1 MAFNWKTFWT
11 RALTA
16 LIFVAVMMAGLLY
29 NEWSFLLLI
38 TLIHFGCWRE
48 YLKLIEKIF
57 GGSFHVYVK
66 LGFCL
71 TGYHLLLLCCGS
83 LQLSG
88 YTLSSSF
95 SLPFLLAGLVL
106 LATGMFQQRL
116 HLKAFGAAALGLVY
130 ISLSWA
136 LLLLLRYTTDIN
148 IMKDAAQASR
158 SGFFIPVL
166 LIVAIWINDTCAY
179 LVGSMIG
186 RTPFSKISPK
196 KTVEG
201 TVGGML
207 LCVAAITLVLQFWF
221 QWQALLAVS
230 LIAAVAG
237 TAGDLLESK
246 LKRMAGVKD
255 SGRIMPGHGG
265 FMDRFDSLLVTI
277 PFVWLFFAILSW
289 FLGDIQIHH
298 GAPVALLTIP
308 GPGY

>member
-11 RALTA
+11 RAFTA

-38 TLIHFGCWRE
+38 TIIHFGCWWE

-57 GGSFHVYVK
+57 DVSFHVYLK

-71 TGYHLLLLCCGS
+71 TGYHLLLLCCGT
-83 LQLSG
+83 LQWSG
-88 YTLSSSF
+88 YDLASSF
-95 SLPFLLAGLVL
+95 SLPFLIAGVVL
-106 LATGMFQQRL
+106 LMTGIFRRTI
-116 HLKAFGAAALGLVY
+116 HLKALGAAALGLIY

-136 LLLLLRYTTDIN
+136 LLLLLRYTADIH
-148 IMKDAAQASR
+148 IMKDGAEQAA

-186 RTPFSKISPK
+186 KTPFSRISPK
-196 KTVEG
+196 KTMEG
-201 TVGGML
+201 TIGGML
-207 LCVAAITLVLQFWF
+207 LCVAAIALILQYWF
-221 QWQALLAVS
+221 QWPVLLGIS
-230 LIAAVAG
+230 LIAAITG

-255 SGRIMPGHGG
+255 SGSIMPGHGG
-265 FMDRFDSLLVTI
+265 FMDRFDSLLVAI
-277 PFVWLFFAILSW
+277 PFVWLFLQF
-289 FLGDIQIHH
+289 FR
-298 GAPVALLTIP
+298 
-308 GPGY
+308 